1 MCCQVLNSIYLDD
14 YQVVAQLIERLM
26 RLKRSIVQPNKEKNK
41 QHVRKSQDQ
50 TKN

>member
-26 RLKRSIVQPNKEKNK
+26 RLKRSFCDNALSIAFNCAAQ
-41 QHVRKSQDQ
+41 
-50 TKN
+50 